1 MEEYTKEFFWETY
14 KTLPEE
20 LKEAVFDEKNNQ
32 VIYNI
37 CSRLGLDEDQT
48 SIVAKYTGRVLMGL
62 LSLKDFGVTLELEL
76 NINEFLAN
84 KITQEI
90 NFSIFKHLRLAL
102 SRLEEQ
108 KTGKKAIP
116 DLDKFIPEEIP
127 DEKKSSLLETEDKN
141 LNKKEA
147 EDKEASQGGSGKIKF
162 PIIKSLKSFLSLI
175 KEKKPKAPVPAKSFA
190 RKEESRIDLSDKS
203 LEDTKK
209 AGVSSI
215 DFTELT
221 EPSLNQNQKNKAI
234 LNNHAY
240 REKIDEDNQT
250 NFSVSTFSSKTS
262 TTEPGVP
269 KPAPKTESKNIF
281 NIKNDYSDPYRE
293 APL

>member
-32 VIYNI
+32 IIYNI

-108 KTGKKAIP
+108 KTGKKTIP

-127 DEKKSSLLETEDKN
+127 EDKKSSLLESEAQSLNNKEEDVQ
-141 LNKKEA
+141 L
-147 EDKEASQGGSGKIKF
+147 QGGSGKIKF

-175 KEKKPKAPVPAKSFA
+175 KEKKPKTSVSVKSFTK
-190 RKEESRIDLSDKS
+190 KEESRIDLSDKN
-203 LEDTKK
+203 LEEVKK
-209 AGVSSI
+209 PSTSSI

-221 EPSLNQNQKNKAI
+221 EPTLNTEIKNKNI
-234 LNNHAY
+234 LNNQSSY
-240 REKIDEDNQT
+240 REKIDKESSSD
-250 NFSVSTFSSKTS
+250 FSSSDSSFKKPDS
-262 TTEPGVP
+262 EPNIP
-269 KPAPKTESKNIF
+269 KPTPISESKNTF

>member
-32 VIYNI
+32 IIYNI

-48 SIVAKYTGRVLMGL
+48 SVVAKYTGRVLMGL

-108 KTGKKAIP
+108 KTGKKTIP

-127 DEKKSSLLETEDKN
+127 EDKKSSLLESEAQSLNNKEEDVQF
-141 LNKKEA
+141 
-147 EDKEASQGGSGKIKF
+147 QGGSGKIKF

-175 KEKKPKAPVPAKSFA
+175 KEKKPKTSVSVKSFTK
-190 RKEESRIDLSDKS
+190 KEESRIDLSDKN
-203 LEDTKK
+203 LEEVKK
-209 AGVSSI
+209 PSASSI

-221 EPSLNQNQKNKAI
+221 EPILNTEIKNKNI
-234 LNNHAY
+234 LNNQSSY
-240 REKIDEDNQT
+240 REKIDKESSSD
-250 NFSVSTFSSKTS
+250 FSSSDSSFKKPDS
-262 TTEPGVP
+262 EPNIP
-269 KPAPKTESKNIF
+269 KPTPTSEPKNIF

>member
-116 DLDKFIPEEIP
+116 DLDEFIPEEIP
-127 DEKKSSLLETEDKN
+127 DDKKSSLLESENQN
-141 LNKKEA
+141 LNNEEEKIQ
-147 EDKEASQGGSGKIKF
+147 SQAGSGKIKF

-175 KEKKPKAPVPAKSFA
+175 KEKKPKTPTPAKSFA
-190 RKEESRIDLSDKS
+190 KKEGSRIDLSDKS

-209 AGVSSI
+209 AGISSI

-221 EPSLNQNQKNKAI
+221 EPSLNPNQKNKTV

-240 REKIDEDNQT
+240 REKIDEDGEIG
-250 NFSVSTFSSKTS
+250 FSVPKFSSKAPTP
-262 TTEPGVP
+262 EPIVP
-269 KPAPKTESKNIF
+269 KPAPKTESKNSF

>member
-62 LSLKDFGVTLELEL
+62 LSLKDFGVTLELAL

-116 DLDKFIPEEIP
+116 DLDEFIPEEIP
-127 DEKKSSLLETEDKN
+127 DDKKSSLLESENQN
-141 LNKKEA
+141 LNNEEEKIQFQA
-147 EDKEASQGGSGKIKF
+147 GSGKIKF

-175 KEKKPKAPVPAKSFA
+175 KEKKSKTPTPAKSFA

-209 AGVSSI
+209 ASISSI

-221 EPSLNQNQKNKAI
+221 EPSLSPNQKNKTV
-234 LNNHAY
+234 LSNHDY
-240 REKIDEDNQT
+240 REKIDEDSEIG
-250 NFSVSTFSSKTS
+250 FSVPKFSSKTS
-262 TTEPGVP
+262 TPEPIVP
-269 KPAPKTESKNIF
+269 KPAPKNESKNSF